1 MSQAPTDPIDR
12 ASAWTRSLGITRPS
26 DEAWFAGVCAGIARR
41 FNVDPILIRAGAVA
55 LAMLGGFGVVAYL
68 ALWLALPGS
77 DSRILGEEAVRRG
90 NVSGVLLLILLFL
103 VLVGGLG
110 WSADGGWR
118 LWLVIPLGYLAY
130 RILRRDGQ
138 TATPLTPP
146 TPAPPPPGVAPMAA
160 PTVTAELAERYAVHP
175 GTPAGY
181 APAPHG
187 YSPPTPPL
195 APVPPRPRRRR
206 PSGFVGLISLG
217 LATVAFGAAFAIAR
231 ASSSTVEPL
240 IAGTVA
246 ALTITSVV
254 AIILGLRGMA
264 SGFTGFLVA
273 GLLMMAPTVAVGLNL
288 RDVSGGA
295 GTRYWVPSSSLT
307 QEYTL
312 GAGDATLDL
321 TPLAEHPLAG
331 PAEIRVRAWAASVRI
346 IVPANLDVTINART
360 DLGTVRDSTGDS
372 VTSGSTSQT
381 FTGAGPTLIVD
392 ADVSMGE
399 IIIEYSGESQ

>member
-1 MSQAPTDPIDR
+1 
-12 ASAWTRSLGITRPS
+12 
-26 DEAWFAGVCAGIARR
+26 
-41 FNVDPILIRAGAVA
+41 
-55 LAMLGGFGVVAYL
+55 ML
-68 ALWLALPGS
+68 LW
-77 DSRILGEEAVRRG
+77 
-90 NVSGVLLLILLFL
+90 
-103 VLVGGLG
+103 
-110 WSADGGWR
+110 
-118 LWLVIPLGYLAY
+118 
-130 RILRRDGQ
+130 Q
-138 TATPLTPP
+138 
-146 TPAPPPPGVAPMAA
+146 
-160 PTVTAELAERYAVHP
+160 H
-175 GTPAGY
+175 
-181 APAPHG
+181 
-187 YSPPTPPL
+187 
-195 APVPPRPRRRR
+195 
-206 PSGFVGLISLG
+206 SLG
-217 LATVAFGAAFAIAR
+217 LATVSFGAAFAIAR
-231 ASSSTVEPL
+231 ASSLTVEPL

-295 GTRYWVPSSSLT
+295 GTRYWVPSSSLS

-312 GAGDATLDL
+312 GAGEATLDL

>member
-160 PTVTAELAERYAVHP
+160 PTVTAEARRAVRRPPRDTCGLCPSPARLFAPNTTP
-175 GTPAGY
+175 GARAPTPA
-181 APAPHG
+181 PAAAEW
-187 YSPPTPPL
+187 L
-195 APVPPRPRRRR
+195 RRADQPRSGDRGLRCRLRDRPGQAHR
-206 PSGFVGLISLG
+206 PSS
-217 LATVAFGAAFAIAR
+217 R
-231 ASSSTVEPL
+231 
-240 IAGTVA
+240 
-246 ALTITSVV
+246 
-254 AIILGLRGMA
+254 
-264 SGFTGFLVA
+264 
-273 GLLMMAPTVAVGLNL
+273 
-288 RDVSGGA
+288 
-295 GTRYWVPSSSLT
+295 
-307 QEYTL
+307 
-312 GAGDATLDL
+312 
-321 TPLAEHPLAG
+321 
-331 PAEIRVRAWAASVRI
+331 
-346 IVPANLDVTINART
+346 
-360 DLGTVRDSTGDS
+360 
-372 VTSGSTSQT
+372 
-381 FTGAGPTLIVD
+381 
-392 ADVSMGE
+392 
-399 IIIEYSGESQ
+399 

>member
-138 TATPLTPP
+138 TPPPLSPP
-146 TPAPPPPGVAPMAA
+146 PPPPPPPPGGAMCRP
-160 PTVTAELAERYAVHP
+160 PPPHPQELLLWQHP
-175 GTPAGY
+175 P
-181 APAPHG
+181 
-187 YSPPTPPL
+187 
-195 APVPPRPRRRR
+195 
-206 PSGFVGLISLG
+206 
-217 LATVAFGAAFAIAR
+217 
-231 ASSSTVEPL
+231 
-240 IAGTVA
+240 
-246 ALTITSVV
+246 
-254 AIILGLRGMA
+254 
-264 SGFTGFLVA
+264 
-273 GLLMMAPTVAVGLNL
+273 
-288 RDVSGGA
+288 
-295 GTRYWVPSSSLT
+295 
-307 QEYTL
+307 
-312 GAGDATLDL
+312 
-321 TPLAEHPLAG
+321 
-331 PAEIRVRAWAASVRI
+331 
-346 IVPANLDVTINART
+346 
-360 DLGTVRDSTGDS
+360 
-372 VTSGSTSQT
+372 
-381 FTGAGPTLIVD
+381 
-392 ADVSMGE
+392 
-399 IIIEYSGESQ
+399 